1 LSYEVD
7 QSNKIENSGDT
18 ALALSNDKK
27 YTIRIPAR
35 EKRRAIG
42 VLVQRR
48 KGRRRKWIVL
58 QLFAVALYYLIRE
71 LPPGEQVT
79 IDVEYTGHEDAIKN
93 TLLPLLLRD
102 NPDFDTANIAF
113 GYLGKRSPA
122 HRKAIGVYRGKIKAD
137 KTLKAN
143 DLLRQ
148 IVGQ

>member
-1 LSYEVD
+1 M
-7 QSNKIENSGDT
+7 
-18 ALALSNDKK
+18 
-27 YTIRIPAR
+27 
-35 EKRRAIG
+35 
-42 VLVQRR
+42 
-48 KGRRRKWIVL
+48 
-58 QLFAVALYYLIRE
+58 IRE

-113 GYLGKRSPA
+113 GYLGNRSPA

-148 IVGQ
+148 IIGQ